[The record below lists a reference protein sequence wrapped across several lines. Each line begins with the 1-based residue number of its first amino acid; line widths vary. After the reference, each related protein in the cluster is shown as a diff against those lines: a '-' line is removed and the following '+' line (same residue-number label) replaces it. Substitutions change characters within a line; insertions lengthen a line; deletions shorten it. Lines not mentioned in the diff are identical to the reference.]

1 MRNIIRYHGYRR
13 ITDEQE
19 STQSAVV
26 LDAGEIRD
34 LPMEDIRMVL
44 RGADELIS
52 TGGRSML
59 AKILKGSKD
68 KKILEYKLNE
78 CPAYGYYH
86 DMKLADIMHYIDWMI
101 DEDYLRIKYDGRL
114 PLLVF
119 SDEGWEI
126 EKETY
131 AQELYQ
137 QFCLDV
143 KENNPRVI
151 YKLIK
156 VNRKVILRILDI
168 IEEEGNKEFI
178 PCLDAYKKIE
188 TKRIGRR
195 IIEVE
200 KTIKDKV

>member
-1 MRNIIRYHGYRR
+1 MSKKVRR
-13 ITDEQE
+13 VP
-19 STQSAVV
+19 VV
-26 LDAGEIRD
+26 LDAGEIKD
-34 LPMEDIRMVL
+34 LPQEDIRMIL

-68 KKILEYKLNE
+68 KKIFEYKLNE

-86 DMKLADIMHYIDWMI
+86 DLKLADIMHYIDWMI

-126 EKETY
+126 EKETF
-131 AQELYQ
+131 AKELYQ

-151 YKLIK
+151 HKLIK

-178 PCLDAYKKIE
+178 PCLEAYKKIE

>member
-1 MRNIIRYHGYRR
+1 MSRR
-13 ITDEQE
+13 VNRIP
-19 STQSAVV
+19 VI
-26 LDAGEIRD
+26 LDTGNVKE
-34 LPMEDIRMVL
+34 LPPEDIKMIL
-44 RGADELIS
+44 RAADTCIMKA
-52 TGGRSML
+52 GRNML

-68 KKILEYKLNE
+68 KKVLELKLDE
-78 CPAYGYYH
+78 CPTYGYYH

-101 DEDYLRIKYDGRL
+101 DEDYLRIEYEGRL

-119 SDEGWEI
+119 SDEGWAI
-126 EKETY
+126 EKETF

-151 YKLIK
+151 HKLIK

-178 PCLDAYKKIE
+178 PCLEAYKKIE

>member
-1 MRNIIRYHGYRR
+1 MSKKVRR
-13 ITDEQE
+13 VP
-19 STQSAVV
+19 VV
-26 LDAGEIRD
+26 LDAGEIKD
-34 LPMEDIRMVL
+34 LPQEDIRMIL

-68 KKILEYKLNE
+68 KKIFEYKLNE

-101 DEDYLRIKYDGRL
+101 DEDYLRIKYEGRL

-119 SDEGWEI
+119 SDEGWAI
-126 EKETY
+126 EKETF

-151 YKLIK
+151 HKLIK

-178 PCLDAYKKIE
+178 PCLEAYKKIE

>member
-1 MRNIIRYHGYRR
+1 MSRR
-13 ITDEQE
+13 VNRIP
-19 STQSAVV
+19 VV
-26 LDAGEIRD
+26 LDTGNIKE
-34 LPMEDIRMVL
+34 LSQEDIKMIL
-44 RGADELIS
+44 RAADMCIMKA
-52 TGGRSML
+52 GRNML

-68 KKILEYKLNE
+68 KKVLELKL
-78 CPAYGYYH
+78 AYGYYH
-86 DMKLADIMHYIDWMI
+86 DMKSADIMHYIDWMI
-101 DEDYLRIKYDGRL
+101 DEDYLRIEYEGRL

-119 SDEGWEI
+119 SDEGWAI
-126 EKETY
+126 EKETF

-143 KENNPRVI
+143 KEDDPRVI
-151 YKLIK
+151 HKLIK

-178 PCLDAYKKIE
+178 PCLEAYKKIE